1 MRHDDSPRT
10 HRRLSL
16 PALSLAATA
25 TALALL
31 LAACVA
37 AAGAAGADDD
47 STPAGEPIVQTTYG
61 QVRGA
66 IHDGIY
72 AFKGIP
78 YGASTAGAG
87 RFKPPT
93 KPASWDGVRDALEYG
108 NRAPQAPLSEATAGD
123 YGRLIRWY
131 EQPGEMSEDCLVLN
145 VWTPGIGDGAKRP
158 VMVSFH
164 GGGFTTGTGSSAGYN
179 GDPLSRFGDVVVV
192 TLNHRLGVLGYL
204 YLGDLAGPEY
214 AASGNAGVLDLVA
227 ALEWVRD
234 NVAAFGGDPSNV
246 MIWGQ
251 SGGGAKTST
260 LLAMP
265 AAKGLFHRAAVQS
278 GSSLTMRTR
287 EEATAT
293 AKLLLAELGLDE
305 SRVADLGAVSTEE
318 LIKAQIAIAAK
329 DPSAS
334 FSPVVDGDTLP
345 RHPFEPDAP
354 EISKDVPMII
364 GYTLDD
370 AALRL
375 TNFDLDEEGLQ
386 GVAKRAAGERA
397 DQVLA
402 AYRAAYPDAPP
413 YLVQARI
420 LTDARFGR
428 GALLQAERK
437 ASQAKAIAGERG
449 GAGDRSAQGGA
460 PVYHYLWTW
469 PSPGMGGKF
478 GAVHGVDV
486 GLAFHNFAGDI
497 TGGGTPEGKL
507 MADRLASAW
516 VAFARTGNPNN
527 PQLPEWPAYNAATK
541 PTMIFDADTRV
552 VEDPKKDLRGFW
564 SGPGS

>member
-1 MRHDDSPRT
+1 MLRDRT
-10 HRRLSL
+10 IARRAGFARVTVALT
-16 PALSLAATA
+16 ALSATLSTGLAVSARQA
-25 TALALL
+25 GPGDDDAGKSAP
-31 LAACVA
+31 A
-37 AAGAAGADDD
+37 AA
-47 STPAGEPIVQTTYG
+47 PVVQTSYG
-61 QVRGA
+61 KVRGRENS
-66 IHDGIY
+66 GIY
-72 AFKGIP
+72 SFKGIP
-78 YGASTAGAG
+78 YGGSTAGEN

-93 KPASWDGVRDALEYG
+93 RPALWDGVRDALEYG
-108 NRAPQAPLSEATAGD
+108 NRAPQAALTKETAGD

-145 VWTPGIGDGAKRP
+145 VWTPGVGDGKKRP

-164 GGGFTTGTGSSAGYN
+164 GGGFTSGTGNSAGYD
-179 GDPLSRFGDVVVV
+179 GEPLARFGDVVVV
-192 TLNHRLGVLGYL
+192 TVNHRLGVLGYL
-204 YLGDLAGPEY
+204 HLGDLAGPEY
-214 AASGNAGVLDLVA
+214 AKSGNAGVLDLVA

-234 NVAAFGGDPSNV
+234 NVAAFGGDPKNV

-293 AKLLLAELGLDE
+293 AKKLLEKVGLDE
-305 SRVADLGAVSTEE
+305 KRVVELKNVPFQD
-318 LIKAQIAIAAK
+318 LIKAQLALGGDGGAAGGF
-329 DPSAS
+329 A
-334 FSPVVDGDTLP
+334 PVVDGDVLP
-345 RHPFEPDAP
+345 RHPFDPDAP
-354 EISKDVPMII
+354 AISKDVPMIV
-364 GYTLDD
+364 GFTLDD

-375 TNFDLDEEGLQ
+375 TNFDLDDAGLK
-386 GVAKRAAGERA
+386 GVVERAAPGRA
-397 DQVLA
+397 DAVIA
-402 AYRAAYPDAPP
+402 AYEKAYPDVPP

-437 ASQAKAIAGERG
+437 A
-449 GAGDRSAQGGA
+449 AQGGA
-460 PVYHYLWTW
+460 PVWLYVWAW

-486 GLAFHNFAGDI
+486 GLAFHNYAGEI

-516 VAFARTGNPNN
+516 VAFARTGDPNT
-527 PQLPEWPAYNAATK
+527 PQLPKWPAYDAATK
-541 PTMIFDADTRV
+541 PTLVFDTDTRV

-564 SGPGS
+564 SAAPAN

>member
-1 MRHDDSPRT
+1 
-10 HRRLSL
+10 
-16 PALSLAATA
+16 
-25 TALALL
+25 
-31 LAACVA
+31 
-37 AAGAAGADDD
+37 
-47 STPAGEPIVQTTYG
+47 
-61 QVRGA
+61 
-66 IHDGIY
+66 
-72 AFKGIP
+72 
-78 YGASTAGAG
+78 
-87 RFKPPT
+87 
-93 KPASWDGVRDALEYG
+93 
-108 NRAPQAPLSEATAGD
+108 
-123 YGRLIRWY
+123 
-131 EQPGEMSEDCLVLN
+131 
-145 VWTPGIGDGAKRP
+145 
-158 VMVSFH
+158 MVSFH
-164 GGGFTTGTGSSAGYN
+164 GGGFTSGTGNSAGYN
-179 GDPLSRFGDVVVV
+179 GDPLARFGDVVVV
-192 TLNHRLGVLGYL
+192 TVNHRLGVLGYL

-214 AASGNAGVLDLVA
+214 ASSGSAGTLDLVA

-234 NVAAFGGDPSNV
+234 NIAAFGGDPGNV

-278 GSSLTMRTR
+278 GSSLMMRSR

-293 AKLLLAELGLDE
+293 AKLLLAQLGLDE
-305 SRVADLGAVSTEE
+305 SRVADLGTVSTED
-318 LIKAQIAIAAK
+318 LIAAQAAITAK
-329 DPSAS
+329 DPTAS
-334 FSPVVDGDTLP
+334 FSPVVDGEVLP
-345 RHPFEPDAP
+345 RHPFDPDAP
-354 EISKDVPMII
+354 EISKDIPMII
-364 GYTLDD
+364 GFTLDD

-375 TNFDLDEEGLQ
+375 TNFDLDEEGLK

-397 DQVLA
+397 DQVVA
-402 AYRAAYPDAPP
+402 AYRAAYPDVPP

-437 ASQAKAIAGERG
+437 A
-449 GAGDRSAQGGA
+449 AQGGA
-460 PVYHYLWTW
+460 PVYLYLWTW

-486 GLAFHNFAGDI
+486 GLAFHNSAGDI

-527 PQLPEWPAYNAATK
+527 PQIPQWPVYDPVTK

-552 VEDPKKDLRGFW
+552 VEDPKRDLRAFW
-564 SGPGS
+564 SGEDS